1 MQRVG
6 KPKSWITWGVK
17 TDGFRFRLVH
27 LTGEARHH
35 PPERVGSNK
44 WRHKGETKWCGVA
57 DESVVVI
64 NSRPVKA
71 GNRLEEKTGRTL
83 HLIAVGYN
91 QPKAVVF
98 AKGRR

>member
-1 MQRVG
+1 LQRVG
-6 KPKSWITWGVK
+6 KPKSWITWGVR
-17 TDGFRFRLVH
+17 TDGFRFRQAG

-35 PPERVGSNK
+35 PYERIGPNK
-44 WRHKGETKWCGVA
+44 WRHKGGTKWCGVA

-64 NSRPVKA
+64 NFRPMKA

-83 HLIAVGYN
+83 HLVAVGRSM
-91 QPKAVVF
+91 PKAAAT